1 MRALL
6 TRRTRHA
13 PAKRTAVV
21 ARFWNHRGTDDIR
34 ATLERIEGKVDK
46 LEGRFD
52 QLENKV
58 DRLESKVDRLESKVS
73 ELDVDNKMLA
83 VKVTTVTAINLG
95 PSIALFALVYNV
107 IQR

>member
-58 DRLESKVDRLESKVS
+58 DKLESKVDRLESKVS

-83 VKVTTVTAINLG
+83 VTAINLG
-95 PSIALFALVYNV
+95 PSLALLALVYNV
-107 IQR
+107 IQI